1 MDDRLSDRKK
11 KVLNALVDSY
21 INDAEPI
28 SSSAIKNNYMP
39 DVSSATIRSELATL
53 EELGYLVQP
62 HVSSGRI
69 PSAKAYRFYVDCLL
83 NDCADSDIGELKTK
97 LDKRM
102 GSVEELV
109 RETAKTVSD
118 VTNYTS
124 LMVLSGTDSLV
135 VKEVK
140 LVDLYDN
147 TALVLVVT
155 DAGVIKDKAVRVP
168 RDADGN
174 YIAIAERILN
184 NTFAGKT
191 LAEIQNLT
199 PVLEDNIEG
208 MKALVDEVIRLLAE
222 YKRSRDTQLYLEG
235 ADKIFQYPEAR
246 DVDNVKSFVS
256 IISKKEKLHDLVAGD
271 DADLEIDV
279 KIGEQASEDLKHMA
293 LVTAKYTMDGKEI
306 GHVGVIGPE
315 RMDYKKVMS
324 VLRQLVRAFDDRE
337 QQGDRPDKQDKH
349 PDTE

>member
-11 KVLNALVDSY
+11 KVLGALVDSY
-21 INDAEPI
+21 ITDAEPI
-28 SSSAIKNNYMP
+28 SSSAIKNKYMP

-62 HVSSGRI
+62 HVSSGRV

-83 NDCADSDIGELKTK
+83 SECGDTDVDGLDETLKR
-97 LDKRM
+97 RM
-102 GSVEELV
+102 SSVEELV

-124 LMVLSGTDSLV
+124 LMVLSGADSLT

-140 LVDLYDN
+140 LVDLYDDS
-147 TALVLVVT
+147 ALVLVIT
-155 DAGVIKDKAVRVP
+155 DAGVIKDKTVAVP
-168 RDADGN
+168 KDADGN
-174 YIAIAERILN
+174 YIELANRILN
-184 NTFAGKT
+184 ATFAGKT
-191 LAEIQNLT
+191 LAEIGSSA
-199 PVLEDNIEG
+199 PVLEENIEG

-222 YKRSRDTQLYLEG
+222 YKRARESELYLEG

-246 DVDNVKSFVS
+246 DVDNVRSFVS

-271 DADLEIDV
+271 GDLEIDV

-293 LVTAKYTMDGKEI
+293 LVTARYSVDGREI

-324 VLRQLVRAFDDRE
+324 VLRQLVRAFDKKDN
-337 QQGDRPDKQDKH
+337 D

>member
-21 INDAEPI
+21 ITDAEPI
-28 SSSAIKNNYMP
+28 SSSAIKNKYMP

-62 HVSSGRI
+62 HVSSGRV

-83 NDCADSDIGELKTK
+83 SECGDTDVDGLDETLKR
-97 LDKRM
+97 RM
-102 GSVEELV
+102 SSVEELV

-124 LMVLSGTDSLV
+124 LMVLSGADSLT

-140 LVDLYDN
+140 LVDLYDDS
-147 TALVLVVT
+147 ALVLVIT
-155 DAGVIKDKAVRVP
+155 DAGVIKDKTVAVP
-168 RDADGN
+168 KDADGN
-174 YIAIAERILN
+174 YIELANRILN
-184 NTFAGKT
+184 ATFAGKS
-191 LAEIQNLT
+191 LAEIGSSA
-199 PVLEDNIEG
+199 PVLEENIEG
-208 MKALVDEVIRLLAE
+208 MKALVDEVIRLLVE
-222 YKRSRDTQLYLEG
+222 YKRARESELYLEG

-246 DVDNVKSFVS
+246 DVDNVRSFVS

-271 DADLEIDV
+271 GDLEIDV

-293 LVTAKYTMDGKEI
+293 LVTARYSVDGREI

-324 VLRQLVRAFDDRE
+324 VLRQLVRAFDKKDN
-337 QQGDRPDKQDKH
+337 D

>member
-11 KVLNALVDSY
+11 KVLGALVDSY
-21 INDAEPI
+21 ITDAEPI
-28 SSSAIKNNYMP
+28 SSSAIKNKYMP

-62 HVSSGRI
+62 HVSSGRV

-83 NDCADSDIGELKTK
+83 SECGDTDVDGLDETLKR
-97 LDKRM
+97 RM
-102 GSVEELV
+102 SSVEELV

-124 LMVLSGTDSLV
+124 LMVLSGADSLT

-140 LVDLYDN
+140 LVDLYDDS
-147 TALVLVVT
+147 ALVLVIT
-155 DAGVIKDKAVRVP
+155 DAGVIKDKTVAVP
-168 RDADGN
+168 KDADGN
-174 YIAIAERILN
+174 YIELANRILN
-184 NTFAGKT
+184 ATFAGKT
-191 LAEIQNLT
+191 LAEIGSSAL
-199 PVLEDNIEG
+199 VLEENIEG

-222 YKRSRDTQLYLEG
+222 YKRARESELYLEG

-246 DVDNVKSFVS
+246 DVDNVRSFVS

-271 DADLEIDV
+271 GDLEIDV

-293 LVTAKYTMDGKEI
+293 LVTARYSVDGKEI

-324 VLRQLVRAFDDRE
+324 VLRQLVRAFDKKDN
-337 QQGDRPDKQDKH
+337 D

>member
-21 INDAEPI
+21 ITDAEPI
-28 SSSAIKNNYMP
+28 SSSAIKNKYMP

-62 HVSSGRI
+62 HVSSGRV

-83 NDCADSDIGELKTK
+83 SECGDTDVDGLDETLKR
-97 LDKRM
+97 RM
-102 GSVEELV
+102 SSVEELV

-124 LMVLSGTDSLV
+124 LMVLSGADSLT

-140 LVDLYDN
+140 LVDLYDDS
-147 TALVLVVT
+147 ALVLVIT
-155 DAGVIKDKAVRVP
+155 DAGVIKDKTVAVP
-168 RDADGN
+168 KDADGN
-174 YIAIAERILN
+174 YIELANRILN
-184 NTFAGKT
+184 ATFAGKS
-191 LAEIQNLT
+191 LAEIGSSA
-199 PVLEDNIEG
+199 PVLEENIEG

-222 YKRSRDTQLYLEG
+222 YKRARESELYLEG

-246 DVDNVKSFVS
+246 DVDNVRSFVS

-271 DADLEIDV
+271 GDLEIDV

-293 LVTAKYTMDGKEI
+293 LVTARYSVDGKEI

-324 VLRQLVRAFDDRE
+324 VLRQLVRAFGKKDND
-337 QQGDRPDKQDKH
+337 

>member
-21 INDAEPI
+21 ITDAEPI
-28 SSSAIKNNYMP
+28 SSSAIKNKYMP

-62 HVSSGRI
+62 HVSSGRV

-83 NDCADSDIGELKTK
+83 SECGDMDVDGLDETLKR
-97 LDKRM
+97 RM
-102 GSVEELV
+102 SSVEELV

-124 LMVLSGTDSLV
+124 LMVLSGADSLT

-140 LVDLYDN
+140 LVDLYDDS
-147 TALVLVVT
+147 ALVLVIT
-155 DAGVIKDKAVRVP
+155 DAGVIKDKTVAVP
-168 RDADGN
+168 KDADGN
-174 YIAIAERILN
+174 YIELANRILN
-184 NTFAGKT
+184 ATFAGKS
-191 LAEIQNLT
+191 LAEIGSSA
-199 PVLEDNIEG
+199 PVLEENIEG

-222 YKRSRDTQLYLEG
+222 YKRARESELYLEG

-246 DVDNVKSFVS
+246 DVDNVRSFVS

-271 DADLEIDV
+271 GDLEIDV

-293 LVTAKYTMDGKEI
+293 LVTARYSVDGKEI

-324 VLRQLVRAFDDRE
+324 VLRQLVRAFDKKNND
-337 QQGDRPDKQDKH
+337 

>member
-11 KVLNALVDSY
+11 KVLGALVDSY
-21 INDAEPI
+21 ITDAEPI
-28 SSSAIKNNYMP
+28 SSSAIKNKYMP

-62 HVSSGRI
+62 HVSSGRV

-83 NDCADSDIGELKTK
+83 SECGDMDVDGLDETLKR
-97 LDKRM
+97 RM
-102 GSVEELV
+102 SSVEELV

-124 LMVLSGTDSLV
+124 LMVLSGADSLT

-140 LVDLYDN
+140 LVDLYDDS
-147 TALVLVVT
+147 ALVLVIT
-155 DAGVIKDKAVRVP
+155 DAGVIKDKTVAVP
-168 RDADGN
+168 KDADGN
-174 YIAIAERILN
+174 YIELANRILN
-184 NTFAGKT
+184 ATFAGKS
-191 LAEIQNLT
+191 LAEIGSSA
-199 PVLEDNIEG
+199 PVLEENIEG

-222 YKRSRDTQLYLEG
+222 YKRARESELYLEG

-246 DVDNVKSFVS
+246 DVDNVRSFVS

-271 DADLEIDV
+271 GDLEIDV

-293 LVTAKYTMDGKEI
+293 LVTARYSVNGKEI

-324 VLRQLVRAFDDRE
+324 VLRQLVRAFDKKDN
-337 QQGDRPDKQDKH
+337 D

>member
-11 KVLNALVDSY
+11 KVLGALVDSY
-21 INDAEPI
+21 ITDAEPI
-28 SSSAIKNNYMP
+28 SSSAIKNKYMP

-62 HVSSGRI
+62 HVSSGRV

-83 NDCADSDIGELKTK
+83 SECGDTDVDGLDETLKR
-97 LDKRM
+97 RM
-102 GSVEELV
+102 SSVEELV

-124 LMVLSGTDSLV
+124 LMVLSGADSLT

-140 LVDLYDN
+140 LVDLYDDS
-147 TALVLVVT
+147 ALVLVIT
-155 DAGVIKDKAVRVP
+155 DAGVIKDKTVAVP
-168 RDADGN
+168 KDADGN
-174 YIAIAERILN
+174 YIELANRILN
-184 NTFAGKT
+184 ATFAGKS
-191 LAEIQNLT
+191 LAEIGSSA
-199 PVLEDNIEG
+199 PVLEENIEG
-208 MKALVDEVIRLLAE
+208 MKALVEEVIRLLAE
-222 YKRSRDTQLYLEG
+222 YKRARESELYLEG

-246 DVDNVKSFVS
+246 DVDNVRSFVS

-271 DADLEIDV
+271 GDLEIDV

-293 LVTAKYTMDGKEI
+293 LVTARYSVDGKEI

-324 VLRQLVRAFDDRE
+324 VLRQLVRAFDKKDN
-337 QQGDRPDKQDKH
+337 D

>member
-11 KVLNALVDSY
+11 KVLGALVDSY
-21 INDAEPI
+21 ITDAEPI
-28 SSSAIKNNYMP
+28 SSSAIKNKYMP

-62 HVSSGRI
+62 HVSSGRV

-83 NDCADSDIGELKTK
+83 SGCGDTDVDGLDETLKR
-97 LDKRM
+97 RM
-102 GSVEELV
+102 SSVEELV

-124 LMVLSGTDSLV
+124 LMVLSGADSLT

-140 LVDLYDN
+140 LVDLYDDS
-147 TALVLVVT
+147 ALVLVIT
-155 DAGVIKDKAVRVP
+155 DAGVIKDKTVAVP
-168 RDADGN
+168 KDADGN
-174 YIAIAERILN
+174 YIELANRILN
-184 NTFAGKT
+184 ATFAGKS
-191 LAEIQNLT
+191 LAEIGSSA
-199 PVLEDNIEG
+199 PVLEENIEG
-208 MKALVDEVIRLLAE
+208 MRALVDEVIRLLAE
-222 YKRSRDTQLYLEG
+222 YKRARESELYLEG

-246 DVDNVKSFVS
+246 DVDNVRSFVS

-271 DADLEIDV
+271 GDLEIDV

-293 LVTAKYTMDGKEI
+293 LVTARYAVDGREI

-324 VLRQLVRAFDDRE
+324 VLRQLVRAFDKKDN
-337 QQGDRPDKQDKH
+337 D

>member
-21 INDAEPI
+21 ITDAEPI
-28 SSSAIKNNYMP
+28 SSSAIKNKYMP

-62 HVSSGRI
+62 HVSSGRV

-83 NDCADSDIGELKTK
+83 SECGDTDVDGLDETLKR
-97 LDKRM
+97 RM
-102 GSVEELV
+102 SSVEELV

-124 LMVLSGTDSLV
+124 LMVLSGADSLT

-140 LVDLYDN
+140 LVDLYDDS
-147 TALVLVVT
+147 ALVLVIT
-155 DAGVIKDKAVRVP
+155 DAGVIKDKTVAVP
-168 RDADGN
+168 KDADGN
-174 YIAIAERILN
+174 YIELANRILN
-184 NTFAGKT
+184 ATFAGKS
-191 LAEIQNLT
+191 LAEIGSSA
-199 PVLEDNIEG
+199 PVLEENIEG

-222 YKRSRDTQLYLEG
+222 YKRARESELYLEG

-246 DVDNVKSFVS
+246 DVDNVRSFVS
-256 IISKKEKLHDLVAGD
+256 IISKKEKLHDLVAGNG
-271 DADLEIDV
+271 DLEIDV

-293 LVTAKYTMDGKEI
+293 LVTARYSVDGKEI

-324 VLRQLVRAFDDRE
+324 VLRQLVRAFDKKDN
-337 QQGDRPDKQDKH
+337 D

>member
-21 INDAEPI
+21 ITDAEPI
-28 SSSAIKNNYMP
+28 SSSAIKNKYMP

-62 HVSSGRI
+62 HVSSGRV

-83 NDCADSDIGELKTK
+83 SECGDTDVDGLDETLKR
-97 LDKRM
+97 RM
-102 GSVEELV
+102 SSVEELV

-124 LMVLSGTDSLV
+124 LMVLSGADSLT

-140 LVDLYDN
+140 LVDLYDDS
-147 TALVLVVT
+147 ALVLVIT
-155 DAGVIKDKAVRVP
+155 DAGVIKDKTVAVP
-168 RDADGN
+168 KDADGN
-174 YIAIAERILN
+174 YIELANRILN
-184 NTFAGKT
+184 ATFAGKS
-191 LAEIQNLT
+191 LAEIGSSV
-199 PVLEDNIEG
+199 PVLEENIEG

-222 YKRSRDTQLYLEG
+222 YKRARESELYLEG

-246 DVDNVKSFVS
+246 DVDNVRSFVS

-271 DADLEIDV
+271 GDLEIDV

-293 LVTAKYTMDGKEI
+293 LVTARYSVDGKEI

-324 VLRQLVRAFDDRE
+324 VLRQLVRAFDKKDN
-337 QQGDRPDKQDKH
+337 D

>member
-11 KVLNALVDSY
+11 KVLGALVDSY
-21 INDAEPI
+21 ISDAEPI
-28 SSSAIKNNYMP
+28 SSSAIKNKYMP

-62 HVSSGRI
+62 HVSSGRV

-83 NDCADSDIGELKTK
+83 SECGDTDVDGLDETLKR
-97 LDKRM
+97 RM
-102 GSVEELV
+102 SSVEELV

-124 LMVLSGTDSLV
+124 LMVLSGADSLM

-140 LVDLYDN
+140 LVDLYDDS
-147 TALVLVVT
+147 ALVLVIT
-155 DAGVIKDKAVRVP
+155 DAGVIKDKTVAVP
-168 RDADGN
+168 KDADGN
-174 YIAIAERILN
+174 YIELANRILN
-184 NTFAGKT
+184 ATFAGKS
-191 LAEIQNLT
+191 LAEIGSSA
-199 PVLEDNIEG
+199 PVLEENIEG

-222 YKRSRDTQLYLEG
+222 YKRARESELYLEG

-246 DVDNVKSFVS
+246 DVDNVRSFVS

-271 DADLEIDV
+271 GDLEIDV

-293 LVTAKYTMDGKEI
+293 LVTARYSVDGKEI

-324 VLRQLVRAFDDRE
+324 VLRQLVRAFDKKDN
-337 QQGDRPDKQDKH
+337 D

>member
-11 KVLNALVDSY
+11 KVLGALVDSY
-21 INDAEPI
+21 ITDAEPI
-28 SSSAIKNNYMP
+28 SSSAIKNKYMP

-62 HVSSGRI
+62 HVSSGRV

-83 NDCADSDIGELKTK
+83 SECGDTDVDGLDETLKR
-97 LDKRM
+97 RM
-102 GSVEELV
+102 SSVEELV

-124 LMVLSGTDSLV
+124 LMVLSGADSLT

-140 LVDLYDN
+140 LVDLYDDS
-147 TALVLVVT
+147 ALVLVIT
-155 DAGVIKDKAVRVP
+155 DAGVIKDKTVAVP
-168 RDADGN
+168 KDADGN
-174 YIAIAERILN
+174 YIELANRILN
-184 NTFAGKT
+184 ATFAGKS
-191 LAEIQNLT
+191 LAEIGSSA
-199 PVLEDNIEG
+199 PVLEENIEG
-208 MKALVDEVIRLLAE
+208 MRALVDEVIRLLAE
-222 YKRSRDTQLYLEG
+222 YKRARESELYLEG

-246 DVDNVKSFVS
+246 DVDNVRSFVS

-271 DADLEIDV
+271 GDLEIDV

-293 LVTAKYTMDGKEI
+293 LVTARYAVDGREI

-324 VLRQLVRAFDDRE
+324 VLRQLVRAFDKKDN
-337 QQGDRPDKQDKH
+337 D

>member
-21 INDAEPI
+21 ITDAEPI
-28 SSSAIKNNYMP
+28 SSSAIKNKYMP

-62 HVSSGRI
+62 HVSSGRV

-83 NDCADSDIGELKTK
+83 SECGDTDVDGLDETLKR
-97 LDKRM
+97 RM
-102 GSVEELV
+102 SSVDELV

-124 LMVLSGTDSLV
+124 LMVLSGADSLT

-140 LVDLYDN
+140 LVDLYDDS
-147 TALVLVVT
+147 ALVLVIT
-155 DAGVIKDKAVRVP
+155 DAGVIKDKTVAVP
-168 RDADGN
+168 KDADGN
-174 YIAIAERILN
+174 YIELANRILN
-184 NTFAGKT
+184 ATFAGKS
-191 LAEIQNLT
+191 LAEIGSSA
-199 PVLEDNIEG
+199 PVLEENIEG

-222 YKRSRDTQLYLEG
+222 YKRARESELYLEG

-246 DVDNVKSFVS
+246 DVDNVRSFVS

-271 DADLEIDV
+271 GDLEIDV

-293 LVTAKYTMDGKEI
+293 LVTARYSVDGKEI

-324 VLRQLVRAFDDRE
+324 VLRQLVRAFDKKDN
-337 QQGDRPDKQDKH
+337 D

>member
-11 KVLNALVDSY
+11 KVLGALVDSY
-21 INDAEPI
+21 ITDAEPI
-28 SSSAIKNNYMP
+28 SSSAIKNKYMP

-62 HVSSGRI
+62 HVSSGRV

-83 NDCADSDIGELKTK
+83 SECGDTDVDGLDETLKR
-97 LDKRM
+97 RM
-102 GSVEELV
+102 SSVEELV

-124 LMVLSGTDSLV
+124 LMVLSGADSLT

-140 LVDLYDN
+140 LVDLYDDS
-147 TALVLVVT
+147 ALVLVIA
-155 DAGVIKDKAVRVP
+155 DAGVIKDKTVAVP
-168 RDADGN
+168 KDADGN
-174 YIAIAERILN
+174 YIELANRILN
-184 NTFAGKT
+184 ATFAGKS
-191 LAEIQNLT
+191 LAEIGSSA
-199 PVLEDNIEG
+199 PVLEENIEG

-222 YKRSRDTQLYLEG
+222 YKRARESELYLEG

-246 DVDNVKSFVS
+246 DVDNVRSFVS

-271 DADLEIDV
+271 GDLEIDV

-293 LVTAKYTMDGKEI
+293 LVTARYSVDGKEI

-324 VLRQLVRAFDDRE
+324 VLRQLVRAFDKKDN
-337 QQGDRPDKQDKH
+337 D

>member
-11 KVLNALVDSY
+11 KVLGALVDSY
-21 INDAEPI
+21 ITDAEPI
-28 SSSAIKNNYMP
+28 SSSAIKNKYMP

-62 HVSSGRI
+62 HVSSGRV

-83 NDCADSDIGELKTK
+83 SECGDMDVDGLDETLKR
-97 LDKRM
+97 RM
-102 GSVEELV
+102 SSVEELV

-124 LMVLSGTDSLV
+124 LMVLSGADSLT

-140 LVDLYDN
+140 LVDLYDDS
-147 TALVLVVT
+147 ALVLVIT
-155 DAGVIKDKAVRVP
+155 DAGVIKDKTVAVP
-168 RDADGN
+168 KDADGN
-174 YIAIAERILN
+174 YIELASRILN
-184 NTFAGKT
+184 ATFAGKT
-191 LAEIQNLT
+191 LAEIGNSA
-199 PVLEDNIEG
+199 PVLEENIEG
-208 MKALVDEVIRLLAE
+208 MKALVDEVIRLLTE
-222 YKRSRDTQLYLEG
+222 YRQARESELYLEG

-246 DVDNVKSFVS
+246 DVDNVRSFVS

-271 DADLEIDV
+271 GDLEIEV

-293 LVTAKYTMDGKEI
+293 LVTARYSIDGKEI

-324 VLRQLVRAFDDRE
+324 VLRQLVRAFEKKDNNS
-337 QQGDRPDKQDKH
+337 
-349 PDTE
+349 DTE

>member
-11 KVLNALVDSY
+11 KVLGALVDSY
-21 INDAEPI
+21 ITDAEPI
-28 SSSAIKNNYMP
+28 SSSAIKNKYMP

-62 HVSSGRI
+62 HVSSGRV

-83 NDCADSDIGELKTK
+83 SECGDTDVDGLDETLKR
-97 LDKRM
+97 RM
-102 GSVEELV
+102 SSVEELV

-118 VTNYTS
+118 ATNYTS
-124 LMVLSGTDSLV
+124 LMVLSGADSLT

-140 LVDLYDN
+140 LVDLYDDS
-147 TALVLVVT
+147 ALVLVIT
-155 DAGVIKDKAVRVP
+155 DAGVIKDKTVAVP
-168 RDADGN
+168 KDADGN
-174 YIAIAERILN
+174 YIELANRILN
-184 NTFAGKT
+184 ATFAGKS
-191 LAEIQNLT
+191 LAEIGSSA
-199 PVLEDNIEG
+199 PVLEENIEG
-208 MKALVDEVIRLLAE
+208 MKALVDEVIRLLTE
-222 YKRSRDTQLYLEG
+222 YKRARESELYLEG

-246 DVDNVKSFVS
+246 DVDNVRSFVS

-271 DADLEIDV
+271 GDLEIEV

-293 LVTAKYTMDGKEI
+293 LVTARYSVDGKEI

-324 VLRQLVRAFDDRE
+324 VLRQLVRAFDKKDN
-337 QQGDRPDKQDKH
+337 D

>member
-1 MDDRLSDRKK
+1 MDDRLSGRKK
-11 KVLNALVDSY
+11 KVLGALVDSY
-21 INDAEPI
+21 ITDAEPI
-28 SSSAIKNNYMP
+28 SSSAIKNKYMP

-62 HVSSGRI
+62 HVSSGRV

-83 NDCADSDIGELKTK
+83 SECGDTDVDGLDETLKR
-97 LDKRM
+97 RM
-102 GSVEELV
+102 SSVEELV

-124 LMVLSGTDSLV
+124 LMVLSGADSLT

-140 LVDLYDN
+140 LVDLYDDS
-147 TALVLVVT
+147 ALVLVIT
-155 DAGVIKDKAVRVP
+155 DAGVIKDKTVAVP
-168 RDADGN
+168 KDADGN
-174 YIAIAERILN
+174 YIELANRILN
-184 NTFAGKT
+184 ATFAGKS
-191 LAEIQNLT
+191 LAEIGSSA
-199 PVLEDNIEG
+199 PVLEENIEG

-222 YKRSRDTQLYLEG
+222 YKRARESELYLEG

-246 DVDNVKSFVS
+246 DVDNVRSFVS

-271 DADLEIDV
+271 GDLEIDV

-293 LVTAKYTMDGKEI
+293 LVTARYSVDGKEI

-324 VLRQLVRAFDDRE
+324 VLRQLVRAFDKKDN
-337 QQGDRPDKQDKH
+337 D

>member
-21 INDAEPI
+21 ITDAEPI
-28 SSSAIKNNYMP
+28 SSSAIKNKYMP

-62 HVSSGRI
+62 HVSSGRV

-83 NDCADSDIGELKTK
+83 SECGDTDVDGLDETLKR
-97 LDKRM
+97 RM
-102 GSVEELV
+102 SSVEELV

-124 LMVLSGTDSLV
+124 LMVLSGADRLT

-140 LVDLYDN
+140 LVDLYDDS
-147 TALVLVVT
+147 ALVLVIT
-155 DAGVIKDKAVRVP
+155 DAGVIKDKTVAVP
-168 RDADGN
+168 KDADGN
-174 YIAIAERILN
+174 YIELANRILN
-184 NTFAGKT
+184 ATFAGKS
-191 LAEIQNLT
+191 LAEIGSSA
-199 PVLEDNIEG
+199 PVLEENIEG

-222 YKRSRDTQLYLEG
+222 YKRARESELYLEG

-246 DVDNVKSFVS
+246 DVDNVRSFVS

-271 DADLEIDV
+271 GDLEIDV

-293 LVTAKYTMDGKEI
+293 LVTARYSVDGKEI

-324 VLRQLVRAFDDRE
+324 VLRQLVRAFDKKDN
-337 QQGDRPDKQDKH
+337 D

>member
-21 INDAEPI
+21 ITDAEPI
-28 SSSAIKNNYMP
+28 SSSAIKNKYMP

-62 HVSSGRI
+62 HVSSGRV

-83 NDCADSDIGELKTK
+83 SECGDTDVDGLDETLKR
-97 LDKRM
+97 RM
-102 GSVEELV
+102 SSVEELV

-124 LMVLSGTDSLV
+124 LMVLSGADSLT

-140 LVDLYDN
+140 LVDLYDDS
-147 TALVLVVT
+147 ALVLVIT
-155 DAGVIKDKAVRVP
+155 DAGVIKDKTVAVP
-168 RDADGN
+168 KDADGN
-174 YIAIAERILN
+174 YIELANRILN
-184 NTFAGKT
+184 ATFAGKS
-191 LAEIQNLT
+191 LAEIGSSA
-199 PVLEDNIEG
+199 PVLEENIEG

-222 YKRSRDTQLYLEG
+222 YKRARESELYLEG

-246 DVDNVKSFVS
+246 DVDNVRSFVS

-271 DADLEIDV
+271 GNLEIDV

-293 LVTAKYTMDGKEI
+293 LVTARYSVDGKEI

-324 VLRQLVRAFDDRE
+324 VLRQLVRAFDKKDN
-337 QQGDRPDKQDKH
+337 D

>member
-11 KVLNALVDSY
+11 KVLGALVDSY
-21 INDAEPI
+21 ITDAEPI
-28 SSSAIKNNYMP
+28 SSSAIKNKYMP

-62 HVSSGRI
+62 HVSSGRV

-83 NDCADSDIGELKTK
+83 SECGDTDVDGLDETLKR
-97 LDKRM
+97 RM
-102 GSVEELV
+102 SSVEELV

-124 LMVLSGTDSLV
+124 LMVLSGADSLT

-140 LVDLYDN
+140 LVDLYDDS
-147 TALVLVVT
+147 ALVLVIT
-155 DAGVIKDKAVRVP
+155 DAGVIKDKTVAVP
-168 RDADGN
+168 KDADGN
-174 YIAIAERILN
+174 YIELANRILN
-184 NTFAGKT
+184 ATFAGKS
-191 LAEIQNLT
+191 LAEIGSSA
-199 PVLEDNIEG
+199 PVLEENIEG

-222 YKRSRDTQLYLEG
+222 YKRARESELYLEG

-246 DVDNVKSFVS
+246 DVDNVRSFVS

-271 DADLEIDV
+271 GDLEIDV

-293 LVTAKYTMDGKEI
+293 LVTARYSVDGKEI

-324 VLRQLVRAFDDRE
+324 VLRQLVRAFGKKDND
-337 QQGDRPDKQDKH
+337 

>member
-11 KVLNALVDSY
+11 KVLGALVDSY
-21 INDAEPI
+21 ITDAEPI
-28 SSSAIKNNYMP
+28 SSSAIKNKYMP

-62 HVSSGRI
+62 HVSSGRV

-83 NDCADSDIGELKTK
+83 SECGDTDVDGLDETLKR
-97 LDKRM
+97 RM
-102 GSVEELV
+102 SSVEELV

-124 LMVLSGTDSLV
+124 LMVLSGADSLT

-140 LVDLYDN
+140 LVDLYDDS
-147 TALVLVVT
+147 ALVLVIT
-155 DAGVIKDKAVRVP
+155 DAGVIKDKTVAVP
-168 RDADGN
+168 KDADGN
-174 YIAIAERILN
+174 YIELANRILN
-184 NTFAGKT
+184 ATFAGKT
-191 LAEIQNLT
+191 LAEIGSSA
-199 PVLEDNIEG
+199 PVLEENIEG

-222 YKRSRDTQLYLEG
+222 YKRARESELYLEG

-246 DVDNVKSFVS
+246 DVDNVRSFVS
-256 IISKKEKLHDLVAGD
+256 IISKKEKLHDLVAGNG
-271 DADLEIDV
+271 DLEIDV

-293 LVTAKYTMDGKEI
+293 LVTARYSVGGKEI

-324 VLRQLVRAFDDRE
+324 VLRQLVRAFDKKDN
-337 QQGDRPDKQDKH
+337 G

>member
-11 KVLNALVDSY
+11 KVLGALVDSY
-21 INDAEPI
+21 ITDAEPI
-28 SSSAIKNNYMP
+28 SSSAIKNKYMP

-62 HVSSGRI
+62 HVSSGRV

-83 NDCADSDIGELKTK
+83 SECGDTDVDGLDETLKR
-97 LDKRM
+97 RM
-102 GSVEELV
+102 SSVEELV

-124 LMVLSGTDSLV
+124 LMVLSGADSLT

-140 LVDLYDN
+140 LVDLYDDS
-147 TALVLVVT
+147 ALVLVIT
-155 DAGVIKDKAVRVP
+155 DAGVIKDKTVAVP
-168 RDADGN
+168 KDADGN
-174 YIAIAERILN
+174 YIELANRILN
-184 NTFAGKT
+184 ATFAGKS
-191 LAEIQNLT
+191 LAEIGSSA
-199 PVLEDNIEG
+199 PVLEENIEG

-222 YKRSRDTQLYLEG
+222 YKRARESELYLEG

-246 DVDNVKSFVS
+246 DVDNVRSFVS
-256 IISKKEKLHDLVAGD
+256 IISKKEKLHDLVAGNG
-271 DADLEIDV
+271 DLEIDV

-293 LVTAKYTMDGKEI
+293 LVTARYSVDGKEI

-324 VLRQLVRAFDDRE
+324 VLRQLVRAFDKKDN
-337 QQGDRPDKQDKH
+337 D

>member
-21 INDAEPI
+21 ITDAEPI
-28 SSSAIKNNYMP
+28 SSSAIKNKYMP

-62 HVSSGRI
+62 HVSSGRV

-83 NDCADSDIGELKTK
+83 SECGDTDVDGLDETLKR
-97 LDKRM
+97 RM
-102 GSVEELV
+102 SSVEELV

-124 LMVLSGTDSLV
+124 LMVLSGADSLT

-140 LVDLYDN
+140 LVDLYDDS
-147 TALVLVVT
+147 ALVLVIT
-155 DAGVIKDKAVRVP
+155 DAGVIKDKTVAVP
-168 RDADGN
+168 KDADGN
-174 YIAIAERILN
+174 YIELASRILN
-184 NTFAGKT
+184 ATFAGKT
-191 LAEIQNLT
+191 LAEIGNSA
-199 PVLEDNIEG
+199 PVLEENIEG
-208 MKALVDEVIRLLAE
+208 MKALVDEVIRLLTE
-222 YKRSRDTQLYLEG
+222 YRQARESELYLEG

-246 DVDNVKSFVS
+246 DVDNVRSFVS

-271 DADLEIDV
+271 GDLEIDV

-293 LVTAKYTMDGKEI
+293 LVTARYSVDGKEI

-324 VLRQLVRAFDDRE
+324 VLRQLVRAFDKKDNNS
-337 QQGDRPDKQDKH
+337 
-349 PDTE
+349 DTE

>member
-21 INDAEPI
+21 ITDAEPI
-28 SSSAIKNNYMP
+28 SSSAIKNKYMP

-62 HVSSGRI
+62 HVSSGRV

-83 NDCADSDIGELKTK
+83 SECGDTDVDGLDETLKR
-97 LDKRM
+97 RM
-102 GSVEELV
+102 SSVEELV

-124 LMVLSGTDSLV
+124 LMVLSGADSLT

-140 LVDLYDN
+140 LVDLYDDS
-147 TALVLVVT
+147 ALVLVIT
-155 DAGVIKDKAVRVP
+155 DAGVIKDKTVAVP
-168 RDADGN
+168 KDADGN
-174 YIAIAERILN
+174 YIELANRILN
-184 NTFAGKT
+184 ATFAGKS
-191 LAEIQNLT
+191 LAEIGRSA
-199 PVLEDNIEG
+199 PVLEENIEG

-222 YKRSRDTQLYLEG
+222 YKRSRESELYLEG

-246 DVDNVKSFVS
+246 DVDNVRSFVS
-256 IISKKEKLHDLVAGD
+256 IISKKERLHDLVAGD
-271 DADLEIDV
+271 GDLEIDV

-293 LVTAKYTMDGKEI
+293 LVTARYSVDGKEI

-324 VLRQLVRAFDDRE
+324 VLRQLVRAFDKKDN
-337 QQGDRPDKQDKH
+337 D

>member
-11 KVLNALVDSY
+11 KVLGALVDSY
-21 INDAEPI
+21 ITDAEPI
-28 SSSAIKNNYMP
+28 SSSAIKNKYMP

-62 HVSSGRI
+62 HVSSGRV

-83 NDCADSDIGELKTK
+83 SECGDTDVDGLDETLKR
-97 LDKRM
+97 RM
-102 GSVEELV
+102 SSVEELV

-124 LMVLSGTDSLV
+124 LMVLSGADRLT

-140 LVDLYDN
+140 LVDLYDDS
-147 TALVLVVT
+147 ALVLVIT
-155 DAGVIKDKAVRVP
+155 DAGVIKDKTVAVP
-168 RDADGN
+168 KDADGN
-174 YIAIAERILN
+174 YIELANRILN
-184 NTFAGKT
+184 ATFAGKS
-191 LAEIQNLT
+191 LAEIGSSA
-199 PVLEDNIEG
+199 PVLEENIEG

-222 YKRSRDTQLYLEG
+222 YKRARESELYLEG

-246 DVDNVKSFVS
+246 DVDNVRSFVS

-271 DADLEIDV
+271 GDLEIDV

-293 LVTAKYTMDGKEI
+293 LVTARYSVDGKEI

-324 VLRQLVRAFDDRE
+324 VLRQLVRAFDKKDN
-337 QQGDRPDKQDKH
+337 D

>member
-21 INDAEPI
+21 ITDAEPI
-28 SSSAIKNNYMP
+28 SSSAIKNKYMP

-62 HVSSGRI
+62 HVSSGRV

-83 NDCADSDIGELKTK
+83 SECGDTDVDGLDETLKR
-97 LDKRM
+97 RM
-102 GSVEELV
+102 SSVEELV

-124 LMVLSGTDSLV
+124 LMVLSGADSLT

-140 LVDLYDN
+140 LVDLYDDS
-147 TALVLVVT
+147 ALVLVIT
-155 DAGVIKDKAVRVP
+155 DAGVIKDKTVAVP
-168 RDADGN
+168 KDADGN
-174 YIAIAERILN
+174 YIELANRILN
-184 NTFAGKT
+184 ATFAGKS
-191 LAEIQNLT
+191 LAEIGSSA

-222 YKRSRDTQLYLEG
+222 YKRARESELYLEG

-246 DVDNVKSFVS
+246 DADKVRSFVS

-271 DADLEIDV
+271 GDLEIDV

-293 LVTAKYTMDGKEI
+293 LVTARYSVDGKEI

-324 VLRQLVRAFDDRE
+324 VLRQLVRAFDKKDN
-337 QQGDRPDKQDKH
+337 D

>member
-21 INDAEPI
+21 ITDAEPI
-28 SSSAIKNNYMP
+28 SSSAIKNKYMP

-62 HVSSGRI
+62 HVSSGRV

-83 NDCADSDIGELKTK
+83 SECGDTDVDGLDETLKR
-97 LDKRM
+97 RM
-102 GSVEELV
+102 SSVEELV

-124 LMVLSGTDSLV
+124 LMVLSGADSLT

-140 LVDLYDN
+140 LVDLYDDS
-147 TALVLVVT
+147 ALVLVIT
-155 DAGVIKDKAVRVP
+155 DAGVIKDKTVAVP
-168 RDADGN
+168 KDADGN
-174 YIAIAERILN
+174 YIELANRILN
-184 NTFAGKT
+184 ATFAGKS
-191 LAEIQNLT
+191 LAEIGNSA
-199 PVLEDNIEG
+199 PVLEENIEG

-222 YKRSRDTQLYLEG
+222 YKRARESELYLEG

-246 DVDNVKSFVS
+246 DVDNVRSFVS

-271 DADLEIDV
+271 GDLEIDV

-293 LVTAKYTMDGKEI
+293 LVTARYSVDGKEI

-324 VLRQLVRAFDDRE
+324 VLRQLVRAFDKKDNNS
-337 QQGDRPDKQDKH
+337 
-349 PDTE
+349 DTE

>member
-11 KVLNALVDSY
+11 KVLGALVDSY
-21 INDAEPI
+21 ITDAEPI
-28 SSSAIKNNYMP
+28 SSSAIKNKYMP

-62 HVSSGRI
+62 HVSSGRV

-83 NDCADSDIGELKTK
+83 SECGDTDVDGLDETLKR
-97 LDKRM
+97 RM
-102 GSVEELV
+102 SSVEELV

-124 LMVLSGTDSLV
+124 LMVLSGADSLT

-140 LVDLYDN
+140 LVDLYDDS
-147 TALVLVVT
+147 ALVLVIT
-155 DAGVIKDKAVRVP
+155 DAGVIKDKTVAVP
-168 RDADGN
+168 KDADGN
-174 YIAIAERILN
+174 YIELANRILN
-184 NTFAGKT
+184 ATFAGKT
-191 LAEIQNLT
+191 LAEIGSSA
-199 PVLEDNIEG
+199 PVLEENIEG

-222 YKRSRDTQLYLEG
+222 YKRARESELYLEG

-246 DVDNVKSFVS
+246 DVDNVRSFVS

-271 DADLEIDV
+271 GDLEIDV

-293 LVTAKYTMDGKEI
+293 LVTARYSVDGKEI

-324 VLRQLVRAFDDRE
+324 VLRQLVRAFDKKDN
-337 QQGDRPDKQDKH
+337 D

>member
-11 KVLNALVDSY
+11 KVLGALVDSY
-21 INDAEPI
+21 ITDAEPI
-28 SSSAIKNNYMP
+28 SSSAIKNKYMP

-62 HVSSGRI
+62 HVSSGRV

-83 NDCADSDIGELKTK
+83 SECGDMDVDGLDETLKR
-97 LDKRM
+97 RM
-102 GSVEELV
+102 SSVEELV

-124 LMVLSGTDSLV
+124 LMVLSGADSLT

-140 LVDLYDN
+140 LVDLYDDS
-147 TALVLVVT
+147 ALVLVIT
-155 DAGVIKDKAVRVP
+155 DAGVIKDKTVAVP
-168 RDADGN
+168 KDADGN
-174 YIAIAERILN
+174 YIELASRILN
-184 NTFAGKT
+184 ATFAGKT
-191 LAEIQNLT
+191 LAEIGNSA
-199 PVLEDNIEG
+199 PVLEENLEG
-208 MKALVDEVIRLLAE
+208 MKALVDEVIRLLTE
-222 YKRSRDTQLYLEG
+222 YRQARESELYLEG

-246 DVDNVKSFVS
+246 DVDNVRSFVS

-271 DADLEIDV
+271 GDLEIEV

-293 LVTAKYTMDGKEI
+293 LVTARYSVDGKEI

-324 VLRQLVRAFDDRE
+324 VLRQLVRAFDKKDNNS
-337 QQGDRPDKQDKH
+337 
-349 PDTE
+349 DTE

>member
-11 KVLNALVDSY
+11 KVLGALVDSY
-21 INDAEPI
+21 ITDAEPI
-28 SSSAIKNNYMP
+28 SSSAIKNKYMP

-62 HVSSGRI
+62 HVSSGRV

-83 NDCADSDIGELKTK
+83 SECGDTDVDGLDETLKR
-97 LDKRM
+97 RM
-102 GSVEELV
+102 SSVEELV

-124 LMVLSGTDSLV
+124 LMVLSGADSLT

-140 LVDLYDN
+140 LVDLYDDS
-147 TALVLVVT
+147 ALVLVIT
-155 DAGVIKDKAVRVP
+155 DAGVIKDKTVAVP
-168 RDADGN
+168 KDADGN
-174 YIAIAERILN
+174 YIELANRILN
-184 NTFAGKT
+184 ATFAGKT
-191 LAEIQNLT
+191 LAEIGSSA
-199 PVLEDNIEG
+199 PVLEENIEG

-222 YKRSRDTQLYLEG
+222 YKRARESELYLEG

-246 DVDNVKSFVS
+246 DVDNVRSFVS
-256 IISKKEKLHDLVAGD
+256 IISKKEKLHDLVAGNG
-271 DADLEIDV
+271 DLEIDV

-293 LVTAKYTMDGKEI
+293 LVTARYSVDGKEI

-324 VLRQLVRAFDDRE
+324 VLRQLVRAFDKKDN
-337 QQGDRPDKQDKH
+337 D

>member
-11 KVLNALVDSY
+11 KVLCALVDSY
-21 INDAEPI
+21 ITDAEPI
-28 SSSAIKNNYMP
+28 SSSAIKNKYMP

-62 HVSSGRI
+62 HVSSGRV

-83 NDCADSDIGELKTK
+83 SECGDTDVDGLDETLKR
-97 LDKRM
+97 RM
-102 GSVEELV
+102 SSVEELV

-124 LMVLSGTDSLV
+124 LMVLSGADSLT

-140 LVDLYDN
+140 LVDLYDDS
-147 TALVLVVT
+147 ALVLVIT
-155 DAGVIKDKAVRVP
+155 DAGVIKDKTVAVP
-168 RDADGN
+168 KDADGN
-174 YIAIAERILN
+174 YIELANRILN
-184 NTFAGKT
+184 ATFAGKS
-191 LAEIQNLT
+191 LAEIGSSA
-199 PVLEDNIEG
+199 PVLEENIEG

-222 YKRSRDTQLYLEG
+222 YKRARESELYLEG

-246 DVDNVKSFVS
+246 DVDNVRSFVS

-271 DADLEIDV
+271 GDLEIDV

-293 LVTAKYTMDGKEI
+293 LVTARYSVDGKEI

-324 VLRQLVRAFDDRE
+324 VLRQLVRAFDKKDN
-337 QQGDRPDKQDKH
+337 D

>member
-11 KVLNALVDSY
+11 KVLGALVDSY
-21 INDAEPI
+21 ITDAEPI
-28 SSSAIKNNYMP
+28 SSSAIKNKYMP

-62 HVSSGRI
+62 HVSSGRV

-83 NDCADSDIGELKTK
+83 SECGDMDVDGLDETLKR
-97 LDKRM
+97 RM
-102 GSVEELV
+102 SSVEELV

-124 LMVLSGTDSLV
+124 LMVLSGADSLT

-140 LVDLYDN
+140 LVDLYDDS
-147 TALVLVVT
+147 ALVLVIT
-155 DAGVIKDKAVRVP
+155 DAGVIKDKTVAVP
-168 RDADGN
+168 KDADGN
-174 YIAIAERILN
+174 YIELANRILN
-184 NTFAGKT
+184 ATFAGKS
-191 LAEIQNLT
+191 LAEIGSSA
-199 PVLEDNIEG
+199 PVLEENIEG

-222 YKRSRDTQLYLEG
+222 YKRARESELYLEG

-246 DVDNVKSFVS
+246 DVDNVRSFVS

-271 DADLEIDV
+271 GDLEIDV

-293 LVTAKYTMDGKEI
+293 LVTARYSVDGKEI

-324 VLRQLVRAFDDRE
+324 VLRQLVRAFDKKDN
-337 QQGDRPDKQDKH
+337 D

>member
-11 KVLNALVDSY
+11 KVLGALVDSY
-21 INDAEPI
+21 ITDAEPI
-28 SSSAIKNNYMP
+28 SSSAIKNKYMP

-62 HVSSGRI
+62 HVSSGRV

-83 NDCADSDIGELKTK
+83 SECGDTDVDGLDETLKR
-97 LDKRM
+97 RM
-102 GSVEELV
+102 SSVEELV

-118 VTNYTS
+118 ATNYTS
-124 LMVLSGTDSLV
+124 LMVLSGADSLT

-140 LVDLYDN
+140 LVDLYDDS
-147 TALVLVVT
+147 ALVLVIT
-155 DAGVIKDKAVRVP
+155 DAGVIKDKTVAVP
-168 RDADGN
+168 KDADGN
-174 YIAIAERILN
+174 YIELANRVLN
-184 NTFAGKT
+184 ATFAGKS
-191 LAEIQNLT
+191 LAEIGSSA
-199 PVLEDNIEG
+199 PVLEENIEG

-222 YKRSRDTQLYLEG
+222 YKRARERELYLEG

-246 DVDNVKSFVS
+246 DVDNVRSFVS

-271 DADLEIDV
+271 GDLEIDV

-293 LVTAKYTMDGKEI
+293 LVTARYSVDGKEI

-324 VLRQLVRAFDDRE
+324 VLRQLVRAFDKKDN
-337 QQGDRPDKQDKH
+337 D

>member
-11 KVLNALVDSY
+11 KVLGALVDSY
-21 INDAEPI
+21 ITDAEPI
-28 SSSAIKNNYMP
+28 SSSAIKNKYMP

-62 HVSSGRI
+62 HVSSGRV

-83 NDCADSDIGELKTK
+83 SECGDTDVDGLDETLKR
-97 LDKRM
+97 RM
-102 GSVEELV
+102 SSVEELV

-124 LMVLSGTDSLV
+124 LMVLSGADSLT

-140 LVDLYDN
+140 LVDLYDDS
-147 TALVLVVT
+147 ALVLVIT
-155 DAGVIKDKAVRVP
+155 DAGVIKDKTVAVP
-168 RDADGN
+168 KDADGN
-174 YIAIAERILN
+174 YIELANRILN
-184 NTFAGKT
+184 ATFAGKS
-191 LAEIQNLT
+191 LAEIGNSA
-199 PVLEDNIEG
+199 PVLEENIEG

-222 YKRSRDTQLYLEG
+222 YKRARESELYLEG

-246 DVDNVKSFVS
+246 DVDNVRSFVS

-271 DADLEIDV
+271 GDLEIDV

-293 LVTAKYTMDGKEI
+293 LVTARYSVDGKEI

-324 VLRQLVRAFDDRE
+324 VLRQLVRAFDKKDN
-337 QQGDRPDKQDKH
+337 D

>member
-11 KVLNALVDSY
+11 KVLGALVDSY
-21 INDAEPI
+21 ITDAEPI
-28 SSSAIKNNYMP
+28 SSSAIKNKYMP

-62 HVSSGRI
+62 HVSSGRV

-83 NDCADSDIGELKTK
+83 SECGDTDVDGLDETLKR
-97 LDKRM
+97 RM
-102 GSVEELV
+102 SSVEELV

-124 LMVLSGTDSLV
+124 LMVLSGADSLT

-140 LVDLYDN
+140 LVDLYDDS
-147 TALVLVVT
+147 ALVLVIT
-155 DAGVIKDKAVRVP
+155 DAGVIKDKTVAVP
-168 RDADGN
+168 KDADSN
-174 YIAIAERILN
+174 YIELANRILN
-184 NTFAGKT
+184 ATFAGKS
-191 LAEIQNLT
+191 LAEIGSSA
-199 PVLEDNIEG
+199 PVLEENIEG

-222 YKRSRDTQLYLEG
+222 YKRARESELYLEG

-246 DVDNVKSFVS
+246 DVDNVRSFVS

-271 DADLEIDV
+271 GDLEIDV

-293 LVTAKYTMDGKEI
+293 LVTARYSVDGKEI

-324 VLRQLVRAFDDRE
+324 VLRQLVRAFDKKDN
-337 QQGDRPDKQDKH
+337 D

>member
-11 KVLNALVDSY
+11 KVLGALVDSY
-21 INDAEPI
+21 ITDAEPI
-28 SSSAIKNNYMP
+28 SSSAIKNKYMP

-62 HVSSGRI
+62 HVSSGRV

-83 NDCADSDIGELKTK
+83 SECGDTDVDGLDETLKR
-97 LDKRM
+97 RM
-102 GSVEELV
+102 SSVEELV

-124 LMVLSGTDSLV
+124 LMVLSGADSLT

-140 LVDLYDN
+140 LVDLYDDS
-147 TALVLVVT
+147 ALVLVIT
-155 DAGVIKDKAVRVP
+155 DAGVIKDKTVAVP
-168 RDADGN
+168 KDADGN
-174 YIAIAERILN
+174 YIELANRILN
-184 NTFAGKT
+184 TTFAGKS
-191 LAEIQNLT
+191 LAEIGSSA
-199 PVLEDNIEG
+199 PVLEENIEG

-222 YKRSRDTQLYLEG
+222 YKRARESELYLEG

-246 DVDNVKSFVS
+246 DVDNVRSFVS

-271 DADLEIDV
+271 GDLEIDV

-293 LVTAKYTMDGKEI
+293 LVTARYSVDGKEI

-324 VLRQLVRAFDDRE
+324 VLRQLVRAFDKKDN
-337 QQGDRPDKQDKH
+337 D

>member
-21 INDAEPI
+21 ITDAEPI
-28 SSSAIKNNYMP
+28 SSSAIKNKYMP

-62 HVSSGRI
+62 HVSSGRV

-83 NDCADSDIGELKTK
+83 SECGDTDVDGLDETLKR
-97 LDKRM
+97 RM
-102 GSVEELV
+102 SSVEELV

-124 LMVLSGTDSLV
+124 LMVLSGADSLT

-140 LVDLYDN
+140 LVDLYDDS
-147 TALVLVVT
+147 ALVLVIT
-155 DAGVIKDKAVRVP
+155 DAGVIKDKTVAVP
-168 RDADGN
+168 KDADGN
-174 YIAIAERILN
+174 YIELANRILN
-184 NTFAGKT
+184 ATFAGKS
-191 LAEIQNLT
+191 LAEIGSSA
-199 PVLEDNIEG
+199 PVLEENIEG

-222 YKRSRDTQLYLEG
+222 YKRARESELYLEG

-246 DVDNVKSFVS
+246 DVDNVRSFVS

-271 DADLEIDV
+271 GDLEIDV

-293 LVTAKYTMDGKEI
+293 LVTARYSVDGKEI

-324 VLRQLVRAFDDRE
+324 VLRQLVRAFDKKDN
-337 QQGDRPDKQDKH
+337 D